1 MEVKPH
7 MDQSIFG
14 RKKYSMVGMDTPFSN
29 AFRFQQTSEAVV
41 RSKAFI
47 SITNEKKS

>member
-1 MEVKPH
+1 MAVKPH
-7 MDQSIFG
+7 MDLFMLG
-14 RKKYSMVGMDTPFSN
+14 KKKYSMVGMDTPFSN